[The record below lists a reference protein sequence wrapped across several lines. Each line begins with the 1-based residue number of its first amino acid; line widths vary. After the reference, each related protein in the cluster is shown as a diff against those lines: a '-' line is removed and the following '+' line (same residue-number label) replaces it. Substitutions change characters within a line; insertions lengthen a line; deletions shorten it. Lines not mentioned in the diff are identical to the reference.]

1 MFTTKHN
8 INKIIVND
16 PEMTKENMLSPF
28 QTLQINGHT
37 YTVTIYTLFV
47 IYTVCKEYFF
57 QHTLLNRK
65 LAFCLHNVVITIIN
79 C

>member
-57 QHTLLNRK
+57 
-65 LAFCLHNVVITIIN
+65 
-79 C
+79 